1 LAKPFLDV
9 ITYKLYNIITY
20 VLRGGKTYDAHV
32 GITDNGGPMPTPQ
45 EKLAGSLEALKAL
58 QDKGVVAIRA
68 SDLSRTHRQ
77 RLLKNGFIQEV
88 MKGWYI
94 PAKPD
99 DRAGD
104 STAWYASFWDFCA
117 AYLRTRFGKNW
128 CVSPEQSLSIHSGN
142 LTIPSQLLVRTPN
155 GGNKPTSLLYGTSI
169 FDMRLNMPKEEDVV
183 EQHGLRLLSLPAALI
198 DASPG
203 FFANNPTDART
214 ALAMVAD
221 ASDVVRRLLEGGHS
235 AIAGRLAAAFRN
247 IGRERI
253 ADDIV
258 KAMRAAGYEIREQDP
273 FRTRVDL
280 NLPRREVSPYA
291 GRIRLMWQQ
300 MRDAVIEQFPP
311 SPGKPND
318 IDAYL
323 KHVEEVYVTD
333 AYNSLSIEGYR
344 VSVELINRVRRGDWN
359 PDTHEQDRKHADAL
373 AARGYWQAF
382 QAVKKSVRAVLENKN
397 SGTVADE
404 DHGAWYRDMFAPS
417 VTAGLIQAASLAGYR
432 NHPVYIRKS
441 MHVPLPHHAV
451 PDAMQA
457 LFEML
462 ENETHPAVRVVL
474 GHFVFVYIHPYMDG
488 NGRMGRLLM
497 NVMLAAG
504 GYPWT
509 IVPLERRDAY
519 LAALEDASTRQNISP
534 FAQFLGKL
542 VQEALEGKA
551 VAKAPE
557 ARS

>member
-1 LAKPFLDV
+1 M
-9 ITYKLYNIITY
+9 T
-20 VLRGGKTYDAHV
+20 
-32 GITDNGGPMPTPQ
+32 TPQ

-58 QDKGVVAIRA
+58 QDKGTVAIRA
-68 SDLSRTHRQ
+68 SDLSRTHRE

-94 PAKPD
+94 SAKPD
-99 DRAGD
+99 ERAGD

-117 AYLRTRFGKNW
+117 AYLRARFGKKNW
-128 CVSPEQSLSIHSGN
+128 CLSPEQSLSLHGGN
-142 LTIPSQLLVRTPN
+142 LTIPSQLLVRTPH
-155 GGNKPTSLLYGTSI
+155 GGNKPTGLLYSTSI
-169 FDMRLNMPKEEDVV
+169 FDMRLNMPKDQDVI
-183 EQHGLRLLSLPAALI
+183 EQQGLRLFSLPTALI
-198 DASPG
+198 EASPG

-214 ALAMVAD
+214 ALATVAD
-221 ASDVVRRLLEGGHS
+221 ASEVVRHLLEGGHS

-258 KAMRAAGYEIREQDP
+258 KAMRAASYEIRERDP
-273 FRTRVDL
+273 FQNRVDL

-300 MRDAVIEQFPP
+300 MRGAMIEHFPAE
-311 SPGKPND
+311 PGRPND

-323 KHVEEVYVTD
+323 KRVEQVYVTD
-333 AYNSLSIEGYR
+333 AYHSLSIEGYR
-344 VSVELINRVRRGDWN
+344 VSVELINRVRRGNWN
-359 PDTHEQDRKHADAL
+359 PDTQEEDRKHADAL

-382 QAVKKSVRAVLENKN
+382 QAVKKSVQAVLESKN
-397 SGTVADE
+397 PGTVADE

-417 VTAGLIQAASLAGYR
+417 VTAGLMQAASLAGYR

-441 MHVPLPHHAV
+441 MHVPLPPHAV
-451 PDAMQA
+451 PDAMRV

-462 ENETHPAVRVVL
+462 EKETHAAVRVVL

-488 NGRMGRLLM
+488 NGRMGRFLM

-509 IVPLERRDAY
+509 VVPLERRDAY
-519 LAALEDASTRQNISP
+519 MAALEDASTRQNIIP

-542 VQEALEGKA
+542 VQEALEGKII
-551 VAKAPE
+551 AKVPDADP
-557 ARS
+557 